1 MTGRRRPTSP
11 RPLRLFTGA
20 VAAGAL
26 LMTGCGV
33 LPGASGDSREP
44 VTVVTWAP
52 SGASGPD
59 SANMAGMTAMAQT
72 YARWVNGGGGI
83 DGHELRVITCDEQ
96 DTSIGAGNCA
106 RLAVKEKA
114 VAVLGS
120 YSSHGRSFMAPL
132 EVAGIPYIGGYGASE
147 EEFRSYM
154 SYPVTGGQSALLA
167 GNAKQLARSC
177 DRVSLVRAD
186 TLGGDGQSWLLKT
199 GLTEARRPAP
209 VDIRA
214 AETAT
219 SYDTAAGQ
227 ALAGAGTGTG
237 TGTGGGCVTAVLGDR
252 TETFFDSF
260 RRLEPTNGKVRIS
273 SVLGSIG
280 QPLIDRTGGR
290 ESPFEGAY
298 VTGWYPAPGDA
309 RWDLMRQVIR
319 KHAFGDNRIDPDDTG
334 VQTTWIAYTAL
345 KSVVEKL
352 HESQITSRKVTK
364 AIDEGLQVDT
374 GGLTP
379 VLRWRYEDML
389 GSDSYPRIVNSKV
402 TFQVVRDGRL
412 VADKKGFVDVTETLS
427 DASATG

>member
-1 MTGRRRPTSP
+1 MTGRRRPTFP
-11 RPLRLFTGA
+11 RSIGMLTGA

-26 LMTGCGV
+26 LMTGCGA

-44 VTVVTWAP
+44 LTVVTWAP
-52 SGASGPD
+52 GGDSGPD
-59 SANMAGMTAMAQT
+59 AANMAGMTAMAQT
-72 YARWVNGGGGI
+72 YARWINGEGGI
-83 DGHELRVITCDEQ
+83 GGHELRVVTCDEQ
-96 DTSIGAGNCA
+96 DTSVGAGNCA
-106 RLAVKEKA
+106 RRAVKEKA

-120 YSSHGRSFMAPL
+120 YSRHGRSFMAPL

-167 GNAKQLARSC
+167 GNAKQLARTC
-177 DRVSLVRAD
+177 ERVSLVRPD
-186 TLGGDGQSWLLKT
+186 TLGGDSQAWLLRT
-199 GLTEARRPAP
+199 GLTEARRRAP
-209 VDIRA
+209 VDVQA
-214 AETAT
+214 AEGTT
-219 SYDTAAGQ
+219 SYDGAAGR
-227 ALAGAGTGTG
+227 ALAGAGTD
-237 TGTGGGCVTAVLGDR
+237 GGCVTAVLGDR

-260 RRLEPTNGKVRIS
+260 RRLEPASGSVRIS

-309 RWDLMRQVIR
+309 RWDLMRKVIS

-345 KSVVEKL
+345 KSVI
-352 HESQITSRKVTK
+352 ESMNESEITARKVTK
-364 AIDEGLQVDT
+364 ALNGGVRVST

-379 VLRWRYEDML
+379 ELRWRYEDMI
-389 GSDSYPRIVNSKV
+389 GSDSYPRIVNSRV

>member
-1 MTGRRRPTSP
+1 MTGRRRPTLP
-11 RPLRLFTGA
+11 RSFSSFTGA

-59 SANMAGMTAMAQT
+59 AASMAGMTAMAQT
-72 YARWVNGGGGI
+72 YARWINGEGGI

-106 RLAVKEKA
+106 RRAVKEGA

-120 YSSHGRSFMAPL
+120 YSRHGRAFMTPL

-154 SYPVTGGQSALLA
+154 SYPVMGGQSALLA
-167 GNAKQLARSC
+167 GNAEQLARSC
-177 DRVSLVRAD
+177 SRISLVRPD
-186 TLGGDGQSWLLKT
+186 TLAGDGQSWLLRT
-199 GLTEARRPAP
+199 GLAAAHRPAP
-209 VDIRA
+209 ADIRA

-219 SYDTAAGQ
+219 SYDEAAGQ
-227 ALAGAGTGTG
+227 ALAGAGTD
-237 TGTGGGCVTAVLGDR
+237 GGCVTAVLGDR
-252 TETFFDSF
+252 TQTFFDSF
-260 RRLEPTNGKVRIS
+260 RRLEPTGASVRIS

-290 ESPFEGAY
+290 GSPLEGAY

-309 RWDLMRQVIR
+309 RWDPMREVIS

-334 VQTTWIAYTAL
+334 VQTTWIAYSAL
-345 KSVVEKL
+345 KSVIETL
-352 HESQITSRKVTK
+352 HTSQITSWKVAK
-364 AIDEGLQVDT
+364 ALNRGTRVNT

-389 GSDSYPRIVNSKV
+389 GSSSYPRIVNSKV
-402 TFQVVRDGRL
+402 TFQVVREGRL
-412 VADKKGFVDVTETLS
+412 VADKKGFVDVTQTLA

>member
-1 MTGRRRPTSP
+1 MTGRQRPILP
-11 RPLRLFTGA
+11 RPIRPLIGT

-59 SANMAGMTAMAQT
+59 SADMAGMTAMAQT
-72 YARWVNGGGGI
+72 YARWINGSGGI
-83 DGHELRVITCDEQ
+83 DGHRLRVVTCDEQ
-96 DTSIGAGNCA
+96 DTSIGAGRCA
-106 RLAVKEKA
+106 RRAVEEKA
-114 VAVLGS
+114 VAVVGS
-120 YSSHGRSFMAPL
+120 YSRYGRAFMAPL

-154 SYPVTGGQSALLA
+154 SYPVTGGQFALLA
-167 GNAKQLARSC
+167 GNAKQLARGC
-177 DRVSLVRAD
+177 ERVSLVRPD
-186 TLGGDGQSWLLKT
+186 TLGGDGQSWLLRT

-209 VDIRA
+209 ADIRA
-214 AETAT
+214 SETAT
-219 SYDTAAGQ
+219 SYDSAAGQ
-227 ALAGAGTGTG
+227 ALAGAGTS
-237 TGTGGGCVTAVLGDR
+237 GGCVTAVLGDR

-260 RRLEPTNGKVRIS
+260 RRLAPATAAVSIS
-273 SVLGSIG
+273 SVLGSVG

-290 ESPFEGAY
+290 DSPFEGAY
-298 VTGWYPAPGDA
+298 VTGWYPDAGDA
-309 RWDLMRQVIR
+309 RWNRMRQVIR
-319 KHAFGDNRIDPDDTG
+319 EHAFGDNRIDPNDTG

-345 KSVVEKL
+345 KSIVESL
-352 HESQITSRKVTK
+352 DEPGITAGKVTK
-364 AIDEGLQVDT
+364 ALNKGIRVDT

-379 VLRWRYEDML
+379 QLRWRYEDMI

-402 TFQVVRDGRL
+402 TFQVVRDGKL
-412 VADKKGFVDVTETLS
+412 VADKKGFVDVTKTLS

>member
-1 MTGRRRPTSP
+1 MTGRRRPTLP
-11 RPLRLFTGA
+11 RSYRLLTGA

-26 LMTGCGV
+26 LMTGCGA

-52 SGASGPD
+52 SGASGPEA
-59 SANMAGMTAMAQT
+59 ANMAGMTAMAQT
-72 YARWVNGGGGI
+72 YARWINGEGGI
-83 DGHELRVITCDEQ
+83 DGHELRVIACDEQ
-96 DTSIGAGNCA
+96 DTSIGAGDCA
-106 RLAVKEKA
+106 RRAVKEKA

-120 YSSHGRSFMAPL
+120 YSRHGRAFMAPL

-167 GNAKQLARSC
+167 GNAKQLAATC
-177 DRVSLVRAD
+177 DQVSLVRPD
-186 TLGGDGQSWLLKT
+186 TLGGDTQAWLLTT

-209 VDIRA
+209 VDVRA
-214 AETAT
+214 AEGAT
-219 SYDTAAGQ
+219 SYDEAAGR
-227 ALAGAGTGTG
+227 ALTGAGDD
-237 TGTGGGCVTAVLGDR
+237 GGCVTAVLGDR

-260 RRLEPTNGKVRIS
+260 RRLEPTGGPVRIS

-280 QPLIDRTGGR
+280 QPLIDRTGGG

-298 VTGWYPAPGDA
+298 VTGWYPAPGDT
-309 RWDLMRQVIR
+309 RWDLMRQVIS
-319 KHAFGDNRIDPDDTG
+319 KHAFGDDRIDPDDTG
-334 VQTTWIAYTAL
+334 VQTTWIAYAAL
-345 KSVVEKL
+345 KSVI
-352 HESQITSRKVTK
+352 ESLNEPEITSRKVTR
-364 AIDEGLQVDT
+364 ALNDGTRVDT

-379 VLRWRYEDML
+379 TLRWHFEDMI
-389 GSDSYPRIVNSKV
+389 GSSAYPRIVNSKV

-412 VADKKGFVDVTETLS
+412 VADREGFVDVTKTLS

>member
-1 MTGRRRPTSP
+1 MTGRRRPLSP
-11 RPLRLFTGA
+11 RPFGLLTGA

-59 SANMAGMTAMAQT
+59 AANMAGMTAMAQT
-72 YARWVNGGGGI
+72 YARWINGEGGI
-83 DGHELRVITCDEQ
+83 DGHELRVVTCDEQ
-96 DTSIGAGNCA
+96 DSSIGAGNCA
-106 RLAVKEKA
+106 RRAVKEKA

-120 YSSHGRSFMAPL
+120 YSRHGRAFMAPL

-167 GNAKQLARSC
+167 GNAKQLAATC
-177 DRVSLVRAD
+177 DRVSLVRPD
-186 TLGGDGQSWLLKT
+186 TLGGDSQAWLLNT

-209 VDIRA
+209 VDVRA
-214 AETAT
+214 DEGAT
-219 SYDTAAGQ
+219 SYDLAAGR
-227 ALAGAGTGTG
+227 ALTGAGEDR
-237 TGTGGGCVTAVLGDR
+237 GCVTAVLGDR

-260 RRLEPTNGKVRIS
+260 RRLEPAGGSVRIS

-290 ESPFEGAY
+290 DSPFEGAY

-309 RWDLMRQVIR
+309 RWDLMRDVIG

-345 KSVVEKL
+345 KSIVESL
-352 HESQITSRKVTK
+352 DEADITSRKVTK
-364 AIDEGLQVDT
+364 ALNEGTRVNT

-379 VLRWRYEDML
+379 ALRWRYEDMI
-389 GSDSYPRIVNSKV
+389 GSSSYPRIVNSKV

-412 VADKKGFVDVTETLS
+412 VADSKGFVDVTKTLS

>member
-1 MTGRRRPTSP
+1 MTGRQRPISL
-11 RPLRLFTGA
+11 RPFRLLTGA

-26 LMTGCGV
+26 LMTGCGA
-33 LPGASGDSREP
+33 LPGASGGSREP

-59 SANMAGMTAMAQT
+59 AAHMAGMTAMAQT
-72 YARWVNGGGGI
+72 YARWINGEGGI

-96 DTSIGAGNCA
+96 DTSVGAGNCA
-106 RLAVKEKA
+106 RRAVKEKA

-120 YSSHGRSFMAPL
+120 YSRHGRAFMAPL
-132 EVAGIPYIGGYGASE
+132 EVAGIPYVGGYGASE

-167 GNAKQLARSC
+167 GNAKQLAATC
-177 DRVSLVRAD
+177 DRVSLVRPD
-186 TLGGDGQSWLLKT
+186 TLGGDTQAWLLNT

-209 VDIRA
+209 VDVRA
-214 AETAT
+214 AEETT
-219 SYDTAAGQ
+219 SYDEAAGR
-227 ALAGAGTGTG
+227 ALTGAGSD
-237 TGTGGGCVTAVLGDR
+237 GGCVTAVLGDR

-260 RRLEPTNGKVRIS
+260 RRLEPAGGAVRVS

-309 RWDLMRQVIR
+309 RWDLMRKVISE
-319 KHAFGDNRIDPDDTG
+319 HAFGDNRIDPDDTG

-345 KSVVEKL
+345 KSIVESL
-352 HESQITSRKVTK
+352 DEAEITSRKVTK
-364 AIDEGLQVDT
+364 ALNHGTRVDT

-379 VLRWRYEDML
+379 VLRWRFEDMI
-389 GSDSYPRIVNSKV
+389 GSSAYPRIVNGKV

-412 VADKKGFVDVTETLS
+412 VADRKGFVDVTQTLS

>member
-1 MTGRRRPTSP
+1 MTGRRRPIFP
-11 RPLRLFTGA
+11 RPLGFLTGA

-26 LMTGCGV
+26 LMTGCGA
-33 LPGASGDSREP
+33 LPGASGGSREP

-52 SGASGPD
+52 SGASGAD
-59 SANMAGMTAMAQT
+59 AANMAGMTAMAQT
-72 YARWVNGGGGI
+72 YARWINGEGGI

-106 RLAVKEKA
+106 RRAVKEKA

-120 YSSHGRSFMAPL
+120 YSRHGRAFMAPL

-167 GNAKQLARSC
+167 GNARQLARTC
-177 DRVSLVRAD
+177 GRVSLVRPD
-186 TLGGDGQSWLLKT
+186 TLGGDSQAWLLNT
-199 GLTEARRPAP
+199 GLTEAGRPAP
-209 VDIRA
+209 LDVQA
-214 AETAT
+214 AEETT
-219 SYDTAAGQ
+219 SYDDAAGR
-227 ALAGAGTGTG
+227 ALAGAGTD
-237 TGTGGGCVTAVLGDR
+237 GGCVTAVLGDR

-260 RRLEPTNGKVRIS
+260 RRLEPDGGSVRIS

-298 VTGWYPAPGDA
+298 VTGWYPPPGDTH
-309 RWDLMRQVIR
+309 WDLMRQVIS

-345 KSVVEKL
+345 KSIVESL
-352 HESQITSRKVTK
+352 NEADITSRKVTK
-364 AIDEGLQVDT
+364 ALNDGTPVST

-379 VLRWRYEDML
+379 ALRWRYEDMI
-389 GSDSYPRIVNSKV
+389 GSSSYPRIVNSKV
-402 TFQVVRDGRL
+402 TFQIVRDGRL